1 MSNARLWI
9 GLVAHL
15 PIYDTSPRVCR
26 VHLMQFASTKLL
38 LTTSSRELSYNV
50 RESLQVPKLAPTKSL
65 QHAGGLEKGPTKSKT
80 VDMNR

>member
-1 MSNARLWI
+1 
-9 GLVAHL
+9 
-15 PIYDTSPRVCR
+15 
-26 VHLMQFASTKLL
+26 MQFASTKLL